1 MEMSAKRFA
10 EMAESDLFMREKGLY
25 LFGIVFMSI
34 FLKKTRK
41 TNSNWFRGCKKT
53 RQNVLLNC
61 HIFCVI
67 SLDLLLSQ
75 SKLVPTNISI

>member
-25 LFGIVFMSI
+25 LFGIVLMSI

-41 TNSNWFRGCKKT
+41 TNSNWFRGCKK
-53 RQNVLLNC
+53 NEAKCLVKLLYFLC
-61 HIFCVI
+61 YFIRLA
-67 SLDLLLSQ
+67 SL
-75 SKLVPTNISI
+75 SIQACANKH